1 MTESVVPAPRDPGLQ
16 PERTALSWTR
26 TALVVA
32 VNALLAL
39 RTGLVQGE
47 PWLVVVGAVLFG
59 TAGAVG
65 AAGALRRRQLD
76 AGSFSPAPWLMAAV
90 AIATVASAAAG
101 VATVAVG
108 SP

>member
-1 MTESVVPAPRDPGLQ
+1 VTDSALPAPRDPGLQ

-47 PWLVVVGAVLFG
+47 PWLVVVGAVLFA
-59 TAGAVG
+59 TAGAVA
-65 AAGALRRRQLD
+65 AAGVLRRRELD
-76 AGSFSPAPWLMAAV
+76 AGSFAPAPWLMGAV
-90 AIATVASAAAG
+90 AVATVASAAVG
-101 VATVAVG
+101 VATVVVG
-108 SP
+108 TP